1 MDKQLTDALS
11 ICKEK
16 IAGPLFFSKEPIEF
30 KQFEPKEINIITCE
44 NPTQHYKPEDFNTQR
59 NTLTF
64 KLSEKS
70 ARAIRRLFR
79 QRVPRK
85 LKKAIKKSCPGI
97 TPFEISHLASIAKI
111 RRIKRAR
118 Q

>member
-44 NPTQHYKPEDFNTQR
+44 NPTQHYKPEDFNT
-59 NTLTF
+59 
-64 KLSEKS
+64 
-70 ARAIRRLFR
+70 
-79 QRVPRK
+79 
-85 LKKAIKKSCPGI
+85 
-97 TPFEISHLASIAKI
+97 
-111 RRIKRAR
+111 
-118 Q
+118 